1 LGVDVLK
8 RLVFL
13 AIHLILVIFLIFPVS
28 VSLFPLH
35 ALGKTGFRDVKE
47 TDWFY
52 ESVMTLSRAGIIN
65 GYPSGDFHPDGS
77 INADA
82 FIKMTVTALG
92 HTDIENGAEYWAS
105 TYIDKA
111 RELGLVIDGEFNS
124 YTRPICR
131 NEMSRIVIRA
141 LDEEYPDNLLAY
153 KSLITDYASIH
164 AGCRD
169 YVVKA
174 YCKGILTGYT
184 DGSFRSE
191 NTATRAEAATII
203 HRLIDPSIRKVPQIP
218 VHPYDELL
226 PALMDDEDFFEY
238 FEDKERFPEYLCPA
252 RIDRANKRFVFN
264 DPWQNIEAFVPGEKI
279 VPNLNRKI
287 FNTAK
292 VFTTDDTSFLV
303 AMNNIGDYTD
313 GSAIIPEIV
322 LLRYGWKPKLVADYD
337 PYYYFEYT
345 IFSKDLQESYGC
357 ENVFMELI
365 IKRLYST
372 DDGPIYGD
380 ADGLIFQRHVD
391 KLRKSLITLFEY
403 DYSEE
408 LFDFI
413 FNEYKEGLNK
423 DMKWYHETGESDYYI
438 RNPIYN
444 SFDFGNIRV
453 YTKFANYLY
462 VFFTYK

>member
-1 LGVDVLK
+1 MK

-303 AMNNIGDYTD
+303 AMNNIGDNTS
-313 GSAIIPEIV
+313 GNAVTPELV
-322 LLRYGWKPKLVADYD
+322 LLRYGWRPGSVTGFD
-337 PYYYFEYT
+337 PSCYFEYV
-345 IFSKDLQESYGC
+345 IFSKDVQRKWMGYED
-357 ENVFMELI
+357 VFMELTV
-365 IKRLYST
+365 KDFWCM
-372 DDGPIYGD
+372 DDDPVYGTV
-380 ADGLIFQRHVD
+380 DGLIFQKHVD
-391 KLRKSLITLFEY
+391 KLRDSLISLLEY
-403 DYSEE
+403 EYS
-408 LFDFI
+408 DDI
-413 FNEYKEGLNK
+413 FNTIFSEYKEGLGKMLQK
-423 DMKWYHETGESDYYI
+423 DQQDNDPGYYI
-438 RNPIYN
+438 NNPIYKT
-444 SFDFGNIRV
+444 FDFNSMRIH
-453 YTKFANYLY
+453 TKFANYLF
-462 VFFTYK
+462 VWFSRI